1 MGRTY
6 TYFHFTGEEAVQR
19 VKDQA
24 ARRVIPASK
33 KKDKANPKA
42 LCNELWKQ
50 WS

>member
-6 TYFHFTGEEAVQR
+6 TYFHFTVEEAIQT

-33 KKDKANPKA
+33 KTGKANPEA
-42 LCNELWKQ
+42 LCNEL
-50 WS
+50 